1 MTTIDTEVVPTDTRA
16 AVAVGARSG
25 GRRQAPQKR
34 SAAGKIGRSGVW
46 LLLFVYALVSI
57 IPMGW
62 LLIAPSKTAT
72 QLNDDAPFSFG
83 SFANYG
89 LAWQHLLTF
98 QSGVIVQWLV
108 NSLVYTLLI
117 VAISC
122 ISAVLAGYALAAT
135 AIPLKRTLLITTL
148 IAMIVP
154 PVALVLP
161 LFIEISSLQLFD
173 TPAAVILTSS
183 FYPFGVFLAYIYF
196 TTSIPNDIYEAAR
209 MDGAGE
215 FTTFFR
221 IALPLSKG
229 LLGMLAFFSFSAQ
242 WVNYFLPYVL
252 LGSATN
258 FTLPVG
264 LGVLFSSTPALN
276 PGNGAEQSVIGR
288 PEIALAG
295 LIVSVPILIVFLA
308 SSRLLVRGVLAGSVK
323 S

>member
-1 MTTIDTEVVPTDTRA
+1 VLYT
-16 AVAVGARSG
+16 VA
-25 GRRQAPQKR
+25 
-34 SAAGKIGRSGVW
+34 
-46 LLLFVYALVSI
+46 
-57 IPMGW
+57 
-62 LLIAPSKTAT
+62 
-72 QLNDDAPFSFG
+72 
-83 SFANYG
+83 
-89 LAWQHLLTF
+89 
-98 QSGVIVQWLV
+98 
-108 NSLVYTLLI
+108 I
-117 VAISC
+117 VAIAC
-122 ISAVLAGYALAAT
+122 ITAVLAGYALAAT
-135 AIPLKRTLLITTL
+135 AIPLKRSLLIITL
-148 IAMIVP
+148 VAMIIP

-161 LFIEISSLQLFD
+161 LFIEISNVQLFD

-196 TTSIPNDIYEAAR
+196 STSIPKDIYEAAR

-215 FTTFFR
+215 FATLWR

-229 LLGMLAFFSFSAQ
+229 LFGMLAFFSFSAS

-252 LGSATN
+252 LGSAEN

-276 PGNGAEQSVIGR
+276 PGNGAQQSVIGR

-295 LIVSVPILIVFLA
+295 LLLAVPILIVFLL

>member
-1 MTTIDTEVVPTDTRA
+1 MTTTTIDPATTREGTEQSQLKGRA
-16 AVAVGARSG
+16 
-25 GRRQAPQKR
+25 
-34 SAAGKIGRSGVW
+34 SAARTGKVVVWVVLVVYALLSIVPMIW
-46 LLLFVYALVSI
+46 LLL
-57 IPMGW
+57 
-62 LLIAPSKTAT
+62 APSKTAE
-72 QLNDDAPFSFG
+72 QLNDAPPFSFG
-83 SFANYG
+83 SFTNYG
-89 LAWQHLLTF
+89 AAWAHLLTF
-98 QSGVIVQWLV
+98 QNGVIIEWLV
-108 NSLVYTLLI
+108 NSVLYTIAI
-117 VAISC
+117 VALSC
-122 ISAVLAGYALAAT
+122 ITAVLAGFALAAT
-135 AIPLKRTLLITTL
+135 AIPFKRTLLIVTL

-161 LFIEISSLQLFD
+161 LFIEISSAGLFD

-196 TTSIPNDIYEAAR
+196 STSIPGELYEAAR
-209 MDGAGE
+209 VDGAGE
-215 FTTFFR
+215 FSIFWR

-229 LLGMLAFFSFSAQ
+229 LFGMLAFFSFSAA

-252 LGSATN
+252 LGSAEN

-276 PGNGAEQSVIGR
+276 PGNGAQQSVIGR

-295 LIVSVPILIVFLA
+295 LILSIPILIVFLA

>member
-1 MTTIDTEVVPTDTRA
+1 MDPATISGRT
-16 AVAVGARSG
+16 VARGH
-25 GRRQAPQKR
+25 APKKR
-34 SAAGKIGRSGVW
+34 SVGGTVGRTGVW
-46 LLLFVYALVSI
+46 IVLLVYALVSI
-57 IPMGW
+57 IPMIW
-62 LLIAPSKTAT
+62 LLIAPSKTAE
-72 QLNDDAPFSFG
+72 QLNNQSPFSFG
-83 SFANYG
+83 TFANYG
-89 LAWQHLLTF
+89 EAWNHLLTF
-98 QSGVIVQWLV
+98 QNGVIVQWLV
-108 NSLVYTLLI
+108 NSVLYTVAI
-117 VAISC
+117 VAIAC
-122 ISAVLAGYALAAT
+122 ITAVLAGYALAAT
-135 AIPLKRTLLITTL
+135 AIPLKRSLLIITL
-148 IAMIVP
+148 VAMIIP

-161 LFIEISSLQLFD
+161 LFIEISNVQLFD

-196 TTSIPNDIYEAAR
+196 STSIPKDIYEAAR

-215 FTTFFR
+215 FATLWR

-229 LLGMLAFFSFSAQ
+229 LFGMLAFFSFSAS

-252 LGSATN
+252 LGSAEN

-276 PGNGAEQSVIGR
+276 PGNGAQQSVIGR

-295 LIVSVPILIVFLA
+295 LLLAVPILIVFLL